1 MARTTTKAA
10 LGGPAPVEPLGL
22 REQNKLDKLRRI
34 KEAARELFVAKG
46 FDDTTTREIAQ
57 RARVGIGTLF
67 IYADNK
73 RDLLFLVANDELEQA
88 TLRAEAGIRDDAS
101 LLQNLLTLFRH
112 HYEFFSAQP
121 ELSRMMLREMIF
133 YDSGRQ
139 AERFRLTRERVI
151 RLVGQVVDIAA
162 QGGTVKSAEPPGFI
176 GWVAFCIYQVELR
189 LWLASKNSNLALAMV
204 DLKRALEL
212 FIRGLNPAEGAL
224 RVSAPDGSKQQ
235 RKSDKRQGRKT

>member
-1 MARTTTKAA
+1 MARTVTKQ
-10 LGGPAPVEPLGL
+10 APSNQILGL

-34 KEAARELFVAKG
+34 KGAARELFIAKG
-46 FDDTTTREIAQ
+46 FDDTTTREIAL

-88 TLRAEAGIRDDAS
+88 TIRAQASIRADAS
-101 LLQNLLTLFRH
+101 LLHNLLTVFRH

-133 YDSGRQ
+133 YDTGRQ
-139 AERFRLTRERVI
+139 AERFRLVRESVI
-151 RLVGQVVDIAA
+151 RLVGQAVEMAA
-162 QGGTVKSAEPPGFI
+162 KGGAVKSKEPPGFI

-189 LWLASKNSNLALAMV
+189 RWLASKDSNLAAAMD
-204 DLKRALEL
+204 DLRRALEL
-212 FIRGLNPAEGAL
+212 FIRGLNPVESAL
-224 RVSAPDGSKQQ
+224 KMSVADGNKPQ
-235 RKSDKRQGRKT
+235 RKSDKRLRGKT